1 MFIQNISDHAD
12 DLTHCKCGKDC
23 SDSKTFDMTEEE
35 EGQSSCHGEAG
46 YVKGDLDFG
55 IRLFND
61 LGEISWEQV
70 GWDDREFA
78 AVGKGDTEAE
88 DQIACHK
95 VEHPKG
101 NGKRQC
107 VDPDLMNI
115 YHFSKGKTGYE
126 TK

>member
-1 MFIQNISDHAD
+1 M
-12 DLTHCKCGKDC
+12 
-23 SDSKTFDMTEEE
+23 SKAE
-35 EGQSSCHGEAG
+35 EGHAGGNKKTG

-55 IRLFND
+55 IRLFNN

-70 GWDDREFA
+70 GWDDRELA
-78 AVGKGDTEAE
+78 AVRKGDTEAE

-101 NGKRQC
+101 NGKWQC